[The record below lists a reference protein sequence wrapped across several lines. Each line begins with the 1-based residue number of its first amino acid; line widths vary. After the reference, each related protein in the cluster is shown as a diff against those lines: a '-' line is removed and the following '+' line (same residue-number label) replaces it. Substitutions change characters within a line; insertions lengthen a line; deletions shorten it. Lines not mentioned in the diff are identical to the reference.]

1 MKLHYSFMTI
11 KIDLI
16 MCEKLYEL
24 SDKTDTYLHTFLKR
38 KGLGKNND
46 RCFNYFLSERTTAK
60 QLLKVKL

>member
-1 MKLHYSFMTI
+1 MKLRYSFISI

-16 MCEKLYEL
+16 MYEKLCEL
-24 SDKTDTYLHTFLKR
+24 SFKTDSYLDTFLKR
-38 KGLGKNND
+38 QGLGENNH

>member
-1 MKLHYSFMTI
+1 MKLRYSFISI

-16 MCEKLYEL
+16 MYEKLCQL
-24 SDKTDTYLHTFLKR
+24 SFKIDSYLDTFLKR
-38 KGLGKNND
+38 QGLGKNND